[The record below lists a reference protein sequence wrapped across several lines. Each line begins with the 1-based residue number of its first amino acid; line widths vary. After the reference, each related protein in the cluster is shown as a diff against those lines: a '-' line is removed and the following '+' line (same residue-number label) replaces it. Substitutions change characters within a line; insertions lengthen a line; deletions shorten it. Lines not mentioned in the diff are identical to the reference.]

1 MKQLKAFAAWG
12 TLAIAMVVSANAQ
25 AQTEVRFARFFGA
38 CEADFGTNLDP
49 STPSNECGVIT
60 TLTNIF
66 NAENPDIKV
75 VPEIVEWG
83 PYYEQLAG
91 RISTGDVPD
100 ISVMHGDMLI
110 NFVQRGL
117 IEPLDASLVEA
128 GIDVDD
134 ILPGPRENVTIDDQI
149 YALPQ
154 DFVTWLWHTN
164 SGLMS
169 EAGLGAV
176 GTPTYPTNSDELLAQ
191 ARQFKEATG
200 LPYLSLTLDPAA
212 MSRTFYTLLMQEGY
226 NLFPETT
233 TQIDLHSPGA
243 LQAFG
248 LIKTLK
254 DEGLL
259 VLMPDWNSSF
269 TEFSTGKV
277 GNMIGGTW
285 QIGDL
290 VRLSEQTGGALEG
303 YVAHVFPTVDGE
315 PAVWSSSHSWVMLK
329 GGAATPEKR
338 AASLKF
344 LKFLFDNNIHW
355 ARAGHLP
362 MRTSLMTDPAF
373 TEMPYRIGFAD
384 IPAIAQHLPK
394 DVRQQRIIQP
404 FIGEE
409 LLASLQGQKTPEEA
423 LAAAE
428 ERVNTYLARLR

>member
-1 MKQLKAFAAWG
+1 MKRLKALSVLGIVAALLTTTG
-12 TLAIAMVVSANAQ
+12 AQ

-49 STPSNECGVIT
+49 SLPSNECGVIT

-91 RISTGDVPD
+91 RIATGDVPD

-110 NFVQRGL
+110 NFVNRGL
-117 IEPLDASLVEA
+117 IEPLDAALGEA

-134 ILPGPRENVTIDDQI
+134 IAEGPRENVTIDGQI

-164 SGLMS
+164 SGLMA
-169 EAGLGAV
+169 EAGLGEVNAPV
-176 GTPTYPTNSDELLAQ
+176 YPTSADELLAQ

-200 LPYLSLTLDPAA
+200 KPYLALTLDPTSAA
-212 MSRTFYTLLMQEGY
+212 RTLYTLMLQNGTP
-226 NLFPETT
+226 LFPDSIKV
-233 TQIDLHSPGA
+233 IDLHSEA
-243 LQAFG
+243 AKSA
-248 LIKTLK
+248 ITLLK
-254 DEGLL
+254 SMIDEGLM
-259 VLMPDWNSSF
+259 VIKPDWATAF
-269 TEFSTGKV
+269 TDFSGGAS
-277 GNMIGGTW
+277 GNMLGGTW

-290 VRLSEQTGGALEG
+290 VRLSEQTGGQLDG
-303 YVAHVFPTVDGE
+303 YVAHPFPAVFGE
-315 PAVWSSSHSWVMLK
+315 PAVWTASHSWVMLK

-355 ARAGHLP
+355 ARTGHLP
-362 MRTSLMTDPAF
+362 MRTSLMTSPEF
-373 TEMPYRIGFAD
+373 TSMPYRLDFASV
-384 IPAIAQHLPK
+384 PSIAQHIPK
-394 DVRQQRIIQP
+394 DVLQQRIIMP

-409 LLASLQGQKTPEEA
+409 LLAIFQGQKSMGDGI
-423 LAAAE
+423 AAAE

>member
-1 MKQLKAFAAWG
+1 MKRLKGLATLGIVAALL
-12 TLAIAMVVSANAQ
+12 TTTAAH

-38 CEADFGTNLDP
+38 CEADFGTNVDP
-49 STPSNECGVIT
+49 ALPSNECGVIT

-66 NAENPDIKV
+66 NAENPDIRV

-91 RISTGDVPD
+91 RIATGDVPD

-110 NFVQRGL
+110 NFVNRGL
-117 IEPLDASLVEA
+117 IEPLDAALEEA

-134 ILPGPRENVTIDDQI
+134 IAEGPRENVTVEGQI

-164 SGLMS
+164 SGLMA
-169 EAGLGAV
+169 EAGLGEVNAPV
-176 GTPTYPTNSDELLAQ
+176 YPTSADELLAQ

-200 LPYLSLTLDPAA
+200 KPYLALTMDPTSAA
-212 MSRTFYTLLMQEGY
+212 RTLYTMMLQNGTP
-226 NLFPETT
+226 LFPESTKV
-233 TQIDLHSPGA
+233 IDLHSEA
-243 LQAFG
+243 AKSAITLM
-248 LIKTLK
+248 KTLI
-254 DEGLL
+254 DEE
-259 VLMPDWNSSF
+259 LMVIQPDWSTAF
-269 TEFSTGKV
+269 TEFSGGSS
-277 GNMIGGTW
+277 GNMLGGTW

-290 VRLSEQTGGALEG
+290 VRLSEQTGGQLDG
-303 YVAHVFPTVDGE
+303 YVAHPFPTVFGE
-315 PAVWSSSHSWVMLK
+315 PAVWTASHSWVMLK

-355 ARAGHLP
+355 ARTGHLP
-362 MRTSLMTDPAF
+362 MRTSLMTSPEF
-373 TEMPYRIGFAD
+373 TSMPYRLDFASV
-384 IPAIAQHLPK
+384 PPIAQHIPK
-394 DVRQQRIIQP
+394 EVLQQRIIMP

-409 LLASLQGQKTPEEA
+409 LLAIFQGQKSIDDGI
-423 LAAAE
+423 AAAE